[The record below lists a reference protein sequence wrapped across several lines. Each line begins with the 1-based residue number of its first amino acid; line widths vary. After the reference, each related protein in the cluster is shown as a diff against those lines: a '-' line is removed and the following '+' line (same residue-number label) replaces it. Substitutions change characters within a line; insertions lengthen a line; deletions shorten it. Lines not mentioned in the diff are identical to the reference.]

1 MKSKIDYK
9 DLMITTTIQAVIS
22 ALIGWSAANFIMIFI
37 FACFFGVLE
46 NQVDSTSII
55 SAFVGTFFIH
65 LYDNYR
71 LQKNIIKH
79 SLLQTFEN

>member
-9 DLMITTTIQAVIS
+9 DLMITTTIQAVMITAS
-22 ALIGWSAANFIMIFI
+22 FIAIFS
-37 FACFFGVLE
+37 FAYSFGIVE
-46 NQVDSTSII
+46 SPVDRTSIFY
-55 SAFVGTFFIH
+55 AFMITFFIH